1 MSVPRV
7 RFGPRESRG
16 WLLGMTTAQLALGVV
31 ALFTLTRILDTGLP
45 GWVRL
50 GWVGVAATCL
60 TVAFVTFKGRT
71 IVEYLPVVANF
82 WLQRATGHDVYRG
95 GPFRLGATQPTATV
109 RAPRR
114 PRPPPAPRLHPRLR
128 RWIRDGP

>member
-16 WLLGMTTAQLALGVV
+16 WLLGMTTAQLALGRGRRCSPC
-31 ALFTLTRILDTGLP
+31 TRILDTGLP

-60 TVAFVTFKGRT
+60 TVAFLTFKGRT

-82 WLQRATGHDVYRG
+82 WLQRVTGHDVYRG

-109 RAPRR
+109 RAPR
-114 PRPPPAPRLHPRLR
+114 
-128 RWIRDGP
+128 